1 MDALNMSNNRAAPP
15 PPSKSLTVF
24 PDELILHILSYLDI
38 PDLLNASRT
47 DHHIR
52 TLSIDPLL
60 HLSRLARVS
69 FYLEH
74 YIPIRPP
81 LSELMAHQIYITR
94 TTLAA
99 RNLGRNLI
107 KIKLNRSLLKRP
119 SPESLVDKGVLPAEC
134 LYRKSKDG
142 SGGGARWVAPTVI
155 ETKRRVEKERV
166 KDVLR
171 HWVEEWRR
179 KGSEMNDEHG
189 SENYSRP
196 NVRRLARRFAR
207 ESSRANGANVD
218 VPRWGRKLE
227 QKEVPTRAKVL
238 GLKRFWEKVGRE
250 SQGL

>member
-1 MDALNMSNNRAAPP
+1 MTASPFT
-15 PPSKSLTVF
+15 PPSPKSLSLF

-38 PDLLNASRT
+38 PDLLNASRVH
-47 DHHIR
+47 HHIR

-60 HLSRLARVS
+60 HVSRLARAS
-69 FYLEH
+69 CLLEH

-134 LYRKSKDG
+134 LYRTSKDG
-142 SGGGARWVAPTVI
+142 TGTCVGARWVAPTLI
-155 ETKRRVEKERV
+155 ETKRRIEKEKV
-166 KDVLR
+166 KDMLR

-179 KGSEMNDEHG
+179 KGSEMNDEQHG
-189 SENYSRP
+189 SEYSRP

-207 ESSRANGANVD
+207 ESSRTGAASSVE
-218 VPRWGRKLE
+218 VPRWGRKLQ
-227 QKEVPTRAKVL
+227 QKENPPRAKVL

-250 SQGL
+250 GQGP